1 MITFSNTSCGLKLL
15 GYKPLQSNVFYLN
28 NKIYDIGDNIV
39 IFLDTRDGQFS
50 LKFPSQPKPGDIRII
65 VDIGGNLESEPVKI
79 LDLNMVFSAHN
90 NEFIL
95 NKNYSTYHFFY
106 VSDDIGWV
114 YDFNYLGI
122 VSENS
127 SIINIQTVINYIIQ
141 YKPISTN
148 YIIEEYPNLYFTV
161 QRVRE
166 SITAIS
172 PLNFNRET
180 GVISINPIQI
190 SWSDILNKP
199 LKFESTYHSHSA
211 SDINEGVLNINRI
224 PTGNTSDT
232 VSLGNHTHLY
242 LPLSGGVL
250 TGRVDSNSNINAP
263 NITFIIKS
271 PSNPSGGSDGDVW
284 LQYV

>member
-28 NKIYDIGDNIV
+28 NKIYDIDDNII

-50 LKFPSQPKPGDIRII
+50 IRFPSQPKPGDIRIL
-65 VDIGGNLESEPVKI
+65 VDIGGNLELEPVKI
-79 LDLNMVFSAHN
+79 LDLNKVFSAYN
-90 NEFIL
+90 YEFIL
-95 NKNYSTYHFFY
+95 NRNFSTYRFFY

-122 VSENS
+122 VSDNNS
-127 SIINIQTVINYIIQ
+127 SINIQTVINYIIQ
-141 YKPISTN
+141 YKPISTK
-148 YIIEEYPNLYFTV
+148 YIVEEYPNLYFSI

-190 SWSDILNKP
+190 SWSDILDKP
-199 LKFESTYHSHSA
+199 LKFDSVYHKHSA
-211 SDINEGVLNINRI
+211 SDINEGVLDISRI
-224 PTGNTSDT
+224 PVGTSST
-232 VSLGNHTHLY
+232 SVSLGNHTHLY
-242 LPLSGGVL
+242 LPLSGGIL

-271 PSNPSGGSDGDVW
+271 PSSPSGGNDGDVW